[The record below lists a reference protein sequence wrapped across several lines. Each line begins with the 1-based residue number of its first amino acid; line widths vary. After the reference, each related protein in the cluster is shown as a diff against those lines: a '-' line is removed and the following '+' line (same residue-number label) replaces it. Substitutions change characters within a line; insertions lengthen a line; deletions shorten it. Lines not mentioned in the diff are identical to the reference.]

1 MEICVNYC
9 HVGHELIVGK
19 GILDAGGLV
28 GDNGERSYLTA
39 GTCRGR
45 DGDEICLFA
54 HLREGVDTLAD
65 INKAHSH
72 VHEVRFRVL
81 IENPHDL
88 RRVHRGAAAESDYRV
103 GLESSHLLNALFG
116 ALESRV
122 GSNVAESRMDNAHLV
137 ELIGYRLGVAV
148 FVKEVIGDD
157 ERSLLAHDV
166 LELVERDGQAALLD
180 VDLLRCSEPKH
191 VLSPLSH
198 SLDVDKMLDADV
210 LADAVTAP

>member
-1 MEICVNYC
+1 
-9 HVGHELIVGK
+9 
-19 GILDAGGLV
+19 
-28 GDNGERSYLTA
+28 
-39 GTCRGR
+39 
-45 DGDEICLFA
+45 
-54 HLREGVDTLAD
+54 
-65 INKAHSH
+65 
-72 VHEVRFRVL
+72 
-81 IENPHDL
+81 
-88 RRVHRGAAAESDYRV
+88 
-103 GLESSHLLNALFG
+103 
-116 ALESRV
+116 
-122 GSNVAESRMDNAHLV
+122 MDDAHLV

-210 LADAVTAP
+210 LADAVAAP

>member
-1 MEICVNYC
+1 M
-9 HVGHELIVGK
+9 
-19 GILDAGGLV
+19 
-28 GDNGERSYLTA
+28 
-39 GTCRGR
+39 
-45 DGDEICLFA
+45 
-54 HLREGVDTLAD
+54 
-65 INKAHSH
+65 
-72 VHEVRFRVL
+72 L
-81 IENPHDL
+81 IENPHDF

-103 GLESSHLLNALFG
+103 GLKSSHLLNALFG

-122 GSNVAESRMDNAHLV
+122 GSNVAESRVDNAHLV

-210 LADAVTAP
+210 LADAVAAP